1 MWARGK
7 SERTPNM
14 WGVITLVAW
23 MAVACAEPERPGE
36 SAEAE
41 AEIAGEKA
49 PLDVYV
55 VNYPL
60 QYFAERIGGEN
71 VRVSLPVP
79 ANIDPAFWSPDVEV
93 VAALQGADL
102 VLLNGAGYEKW
113 VDVVSLSASKLVDT
127 STSFADRYVTIE
139 DAVTHTHGPGG
150 EHSHGEIA
158 FTTWLDPN
166 LAIEQARAIKEAFS
180 AARPAS
186 SDAFETAY
194 ETLKRD
200 LVLLDQQ
207 LQMLTAGQGEVPLIA
222 SHPVYQYLTGAYHL
236 NVRSV
241 QLEPDE
247 IPLESEWRGLQAI
260 LLEHPAHWMIWER
273 EPLPETTARLK
284 DMGIQSVVYDPCAN
298 VPEEGD
304 FLAVMREN
312 LVNVER
318 VFGVRTEL

>member
-1 MWARGK
+1 
-7 SERTPNM
+7 M
-14 WGVITLVAW
+14 WGVMTLVAW
-23 MAVACAEPERPGE
+23 MAVACGEPERVGE

-41 AEIAGEKA
+41 AGIAGEEA

-60 QYFAERIGGEN
+60 QYFAKRIGGED

-79 ANIDPAFWSPDVEV
+79 GNVDPAFWSPDVEV
-93 VAALQGADL
+93 VAAYQGADL

-127 STSFADRYVTIE
+127 SRSFADRHVTIE
-139 DAVTHTHGPGG
+139 DGVTHTHGPGG

-158 FTTWLDPN
+158 FTTWLDPD
-166 LAIEQARAIKEAFS
+166 LAIKQARAIKEAFS

-186 SDAFETAY
+186 SDTFETAY
-194 ETLKRD
+194 ETLERD

-207 LQMLTAGQGEVPLIA
+207 LRMLTAGQGEVPLIA
-222 SHPVYQYLTGAYHL
+222 SHPVYQYLASAYDL

-241 QLEPDE
+241 HLEPDE
-247 IPLESEWRGLQAI
+247 IPLESEWRRLQEI
-260 LLEHPAHWMIWER
+260 LLEHPAHWMIWEG
-273 EPLPETTARLK
+273 EPLLETTARLRE
-284 DMGIQSVVYDPCAN
+284 MGIQSVVYDPCAN

-312 LVNVER
+312 LLNLER
-318 VFGVRTEL
+318 VFDVRTEL